1 MINSVNTY
9 NHLFNTGSTSSSSA
23 SEIDSIITEHQ
34 QSNTTVEQEEV
45 ISPNLYLSTR
55 SQKISALSAEFFSA
69 GALNFT
75 DVNALTER
83 VYQLGLISKQD
94 YANLTDAEL
103 APDVLERE
111 KEISSQN
118 LALYIDDFLQR
129 LDESDAGK
137 EEHFDNDIAEEES
150 ETLIAL
156 MNALSTAKT
165 ILTNVETAK
174 KEDDFKESLASSLSI
189 LKQTIHADSFEKM
202 PLDDKVGLSK
212 VYQALEIVDKISPQ
226 RLSNDKLNRYM
237 EFSLE

>member
-129 LDESDAGK
+129 LDESDAGE